1 MEWREESIDPFSS
14 RRRALRR
21 PPDNIVACMAQL
33 FALILWPIDLGPH
46 AASHVA
52 ASTTEES
59 QSTEVN
65 LLFWAGHRANEGSPM
80 SQGAQNK
87 LSLLGSVSLGTGVMI
102 GAGIFVLMG
111 QIAELVGGMFPLA
124 FLAGAVVVGFS
135 AYSYVKFSNAY
146 PSSGGVAMFMRK
158 AYGPGTMAGTFSLL
172 MYVSMVIAESL
183 VARTFGS
190 YTLRLFDVEN
200 TALLVPVLG
209 VLLIAVAYIINI
221 SGNKTIERTA
231 NLTAVIKIA
240 GIAVLALAGLAVTG
254 FPAMDSW
261 WGGTD
266 QVAATGGVFN
276 FVAALALAI
285 LAFKGFTTIT
295 NQGADIVDP
304 HRNLGRSIILS
315 VLICTVI
322 YSILALSVASSL
334 RVEEVILAKDYAL
347 AAAAKPV
354 FGESGLLFTVLL
366 AIVAT
371 VSGLI
376 ASVFSASRMLAMLS
390 NMKQLPRLYRGFR
403 NPALVL
409 TVALAII
416 LTVLFDLTRIA
427 SIGAIF
433 YLIMDIAI
441 HWGLFRHLLKE
452 TNAIPAIPVIA
463 IVLDVVILATFLLL
477 KYQSDPLVII
487 VSLVGFV
494 AILVTQRLFMITHTD
509 ASGVMHMEMEM
520 GEGGGMGEPMAMD
533 DETEMPDDMDMRK

>member
-1 MEWREESIDPFSS
+1 MKQTPEK
-14 RRRALRR
+14 
-21 PPDNIVACMAQL
+21 
-33 FALILWPIDLGPH
+33 
-46 AASHVA
+46 
-52 ASTTEES
+52 
-59 QSTEVN
+59 
-65 LLFWAGHRANEGSPM
+65 
-80 SQGAQNK
+80 K

-111 QIAELVGGMFPLA
+111 QVAELVGELFPLA
-124 FLAGAVVVGFS
+124 FLVAAIVIGFS
-135 AYSYVKFSNAY
+135 AYSYVKFSNTY
-146 PSSGGVAMFMRK
+146 PSSGGIAMFMRK

-200 TALLVPVLG
+200 TAVLVPALG
-209 VLLIAVAYIINI
+209 VLLITVAYIVNI

-240 GIAVLALAGLAVTG
+240 GIGVLALAGLTVAGFPSMESWGKADQIAVTG
-254 FPAMDSW
+254 GS
-261 WGGTD
+261 
-266 QVAATGGVFN
+266 FN

-295 NQGADIVDP
+295 NQGADILDP

-315 VLICTVI
+315 ILICTVI
-322 YSILALSVASSL
+322 YTILALSVASSL
-334 RVEEVILAKDYAL
+334 SVGEIIAAKDYAL

-354 FGESGLLFTVLL
+354 FGELGLLFTVLL
-366 AIVAT
+366 ALVAT

-390 NMKQLPRLYRGFR
+390 SMKQLPRLYRGFK

-409 TVALAII
+409 TVALAIA

-441 HWGLFRHLLKE
+441 HWGLFRYLRKE
-452 TNAIPAIPVIA
+452 TTANAVIPVIA
-463 IVLDVVILATFLLL
+463 IFLDVIILGAFLIL
-477 KYQSDPLVII
+477 KYESDPLVII
-487 VSLVGFV
+487 VSLTGFM
-494 AILVTQRLFMITHTD
+494 AILVAQRLFMITHTD
-509 ASGVMHMEMEM
+509 SAGLMHMEISEH
-520 GEGGGMGEPMAMD
+520 GASMATD
-533 DETEMPDDMDMRK
+533 DADMSDDMDMKK